1 MFQLL
6 RFLVSP
12 KKVYPP
18 VGLIVCSFA
27 TLLLLGCSQSDEANK
42 NGEEVQPRVA
52 RATIGYPAPD
62 FTLLDVDGKSVS
74 LSENRGRVLLINF
87 WATWC
92 TPCRVE
98 MPSMEALYRQF
109 NRKEFEI
116 WSVSSDFEGA
126 QVVKPFMKSYN
137 LTFPALIDEN
147 FEVNNLYQVR
157 SLPTTYI
164 IDQEGIITHR
174 YFGAKNWNEE
184 ASKEII
190 RKLIQSG

>member
-1 MFQLL
+1 
-6 RFLVSP
+6 
-12 KKVYPP
+12 
-18 VGLIVCSFA
+18 VGLFICFFA
-27 TLLLLGCSQSDEANK
+27 TLLLLGCSQSDEAK
-42 NGEEVQPRVA
+42 ENGEDGKPRVA

-74 LSENRGRVLLINF
+74 LSENRGRVLMVNF

-98 MPSMEALYRQF
+98 MPSMESLYRQF

-126 QVVKPFMKSYN
+126 RVVKPFMKSYN

-164 IDQEGIITHR
+164 IDQEGVITHR